1 MWLGKGVGMVVRV
14 GHLREMTADEA
25 MTLCRKRFAGKY
37 EVYEAPSGDC
47 DFAIRQDGLR
57 GVGVKLEQ
65 EKGRTSFLLTDF
77 IPSFAMRV
85 LLAGARFL
93 RIGSSRREAMVHEVR
108 SFLETSPDFRE
119 RVVILIQG

>member
-1 MWLGKGVGMVVRV
+1 MVVRV
-14 GHLREMTADEA
+14 RHLPEMTADEA
-25 MTLCRKRFAGKY
+25 MNVCRKRFAGKY
-37 EVYEAPSGDC
+37 EVYKSPSGDC
-47 DFAIRQDGLR
+47 DFAIRQDRLT

-85 LLAGARFL
+85 LAGARFL
-93 RIGSSRREAMVHEVR
+93 RIRSSRGEAMMNEVR
-108 SFLETSPDFRE
+108 SFIETSPDFRE

>member
-1 MWLGKGVGMVVRV
+1 MVVRV
-14 GHLREMTADEA
+14 GHLPEMTAEEA
-25 MTLCRKRFAGKY
+25 MIVCRKRFAGKY
-37 EVYEAPSGDC
+37 EVYRAASDDC
-47 DFAIRQDGLR
+47 DFAVRQDGLT
-57 GVGVKLEQ
+57 GIGVKLQQ

-93 RIGSSRREAMVHEVR
+93 RVRSSRGEAMMNEVR
-108 SFLETSPDFRE
+108 SFIETSPDFKE